1 MARKRPK
8 EGIVIRKKNRPR
20 GLVGPLPRGYAELLD
35 DLKTRI
41 RAAQVKAVLAVNR
54 ELIQLY
60 WDTGRIIVER
70 QQRDGWGAGVIERL
84 ARDVRRAFPGLQGF
98 SRTNLFRMRAFYLA
112 YADSAA
118 KVPQPVGQLGVPKVP
133 QLVGQLAEA
142 AAPPIL
148 AEIPWG
154 HNVTLVEHLKD
165 AAERLWYARAAVHNG
180 WSRALLAV
188 QIESDLH
195 GRQGHAVNNF
205 AATLLPPQSDLAQQV
220 LKDPYIFDFLALG
233 EEAHERDLERE
244 LLRHVEK
251 FLLELG
257 VGFAFVGRQVAFE
270 IGGKDYSIDLL
281 FYHLRLRCF
290 VVIDLKMR
298 DFEPEF
304 AGKMNFY
311 LSTIDDQMRHP
322 EDRPSVGLI
331 LCKARNRVIA
341 EYAVRDIQKP
351 IGIAEW
357 QTRLVKSL
365 PKQLRGSLPS
375 IAELEAELGRRPTK
389 KHKRKSLRSPD

>member
-1 MARKRPK
+1 MARKKSK
-8 EGIVIRKKNRPR
+8 ESIVVRKKKRPR
-20 GLVGPLPRGYAELLD
+20 GLVGTLPRGYAELLD

-60 WDTGRIIVER
+60 WDTGRIIVQR
-70 QQRDGWGAGVIERL
+70 QERDGWGAGVIERL

-112 YADSAA
+112 YAGSAA
-118 KVPQPVGQLGVPKVP
+118 KVPQPVGQLDVPKVP
-133 QLVGQLAEA
+133 QLVGQLGEA
-142 AAPPIL
+142 APPPIL

-154 HNVTLVEHLKD
+154 HNVLLVEHLQD
-165 AAERLWYARAAVHNG
+165 AEQRLWYARTAAHHG
-180 WSRALLAV
+180 WSRALLTV

-195 GRQGHAVNNF
+195 GRQGRAVNNF
-205 AATLLPPQSDLAQQV
+205 AATLLPPQSDLAQQA
-220 LKDPYIFDFLALG
+220 LKDPYIFDFLTLG
-233 EEAHERDLERE
+233 EEAQERDLERE

-257 VGFAFVGRQVAFE
+257 VGFAFVGRQVPFE
-270 IGGKDYSIDLL
+270 IDGKDYSIDLL

-298 DFEPEF
+298 EFEPEF

-311 LSTIDDQMRHP
+311 LSAIDDQMRHP
-322 EDRPSVGLI
+322 DDCPSVGLI

-357 QTRLVKSL
+357 RTRLLKSL

-375 IAELEAELGRRPTK
+375 IAELEAELGQRPIRK
-389 KHKRKSLRSPD
+389 RKRKSLKSPG

>member
-1 MARKRPK
+1 M
-8 EGIVIRKKNRPR
+8 
-20 GLVGPLPRGYAELLD
+20 PRGYAELLD

-60 WDTGRIIVER
+60 WDTGRIIVQR
-70 QQRDGWGAGVIERL
+70 QERDGWGAGVIERL
-84 ARDVRRAFPGLQGF
+84 ARDVRRAFPGLQVF

-112 YADSAA
+112 YADSPA
-118 KVPQPVGQLGVPKVP
+118 KVPQPVGQLDVPKVP
-133 QLVGQLAEA
+133 QLVGQLDEA
-142 AAPPIL
+142 TAPPIL
-148 AEIPWG
+148 VEIPWG

-165 AAERLWYARAAVHNG
+165 ANERLWYAQTAVQHG
-180 WSRALLAV
+180 WSRAMLTV

-195 GRQGHAVNNF
+195 GRQGRAVNNF
-205 AATLLPPQSDLAQQV
+205 AATLSPPQSDLAQQA
-220 LKDPYIFDFLALG
+220 LKDPYIFDFLTLG
-233 EEAHERDLERE
+233 EEVQERDLERE

-257 VGFAFVGRQVAFE
+257 VGFAFVGRQVPFE
-270 IGGKDYSIDLL
+270 IDGKDYSIDLL

-298 DFEPEF
+298 EFEPEF

-311 LSTIDDQMRHP
+311 LSAIDDQMRHSD
-322 EDRPSVGLI
+322 DRPSVGLI
-331 LCKARNRVIA
+331 LCKARKRVIA

-375 IAELEAELGRRPTK
+375 IAELEAELGQRPIR
-389 KHKRKSLRSPD
+389 KRKRKALKSSD